1 MSQWGVLW
9 DMDGVLVDTEELHFE
24 SWGQVLARYDV
35 PFTRELFRKTFG
47 MNNAGTVTAL
57 WPSTP
62 EPELIVEVSR
72 RKEIIFRQILR
83 GRVQAL
89 PGVLEWLARFQ
100 AWGFRQAVASS
111 APPANIDALVD
122 ELGIRTYFL
131 ALAPGDSLPSKPD
144 PAVFLEAARLLE
156 LAPDRCI
163 VVEDS
168 VAGVSAA
175 HRAGMRCI
183 AVATTNPP
191 AALHNADMV
200 VERLSHLTPEHF
212 LRWLSLD

>member
-62 EPELIVEVSR
+62 EPELIMEVSR